1 MGLLKDKVAV
11 ITGGGRGI
19 GREIARACAA
29 EGAHVVVFDKVF
41 PDDFEVFADELR
53 ATGVKV
59 LSRQVD
65 ITSFAS
71 TEQAMDEIAAECGTI
86 DILVNNAGIT
96 RDKLLMRMS
105 EEDWDLVLMVNLK
118 GAFNTVKAAT
128 KHMMRQRS
136 GKIVNISS
144 VVGIM
149 GNAGQANYSA
159 SKSGLHGFTKSIA
172 KELAGRNITANCVA
186 PGFVETEMTAA
197 LSEEVRAAYMSAI
210 PMKRLS
216 KPEEVAKVVV
226 FLASENSN
234 YITGQV
240 LAVDGGMT
248 M

>member
-197 LSEEVRAAYMSAI
+197 LSEEVRAAYMLVI